1 MFEKQAAVFLY
12 AISPVHM
19 GSGQAI
25 DVIDNPIQRE
35 KHTGHPSFAGSGIKG
50 AVRHSFEAL
59 TSHKPLSEEEK
70 GSLTDVINR
79 LLGPDSN
86 SGDGLHAGA
95 VRCAYASL
103 VARPVRSLSGGYV
116 YATCPHALVRAQRLL
131 PKAGRRVN
139 WSVPIV
145 LENHCD
151 LINGQL
157 VSSHKHRLHL
167 EAFDYWL
174 ERS

>member
-1 MFEKQAAVFLY
+1 MFENRAAGFVY
-12 AISPVHM
+12 AISPGPR

-95 VRCAYASL
+95 VSFGDAQL
-103 VARPVRSLSGGYV
+103 VALPVQIG
-116 YATCPHALVRAQRLL
+116 RAH
-131 PKAGRRVN
+131 V
-139 WSVPIV
+139 
-145 LENHCD
+145 
-151 LINGQL
+151 
-157 VSSHKHRLHL
+157 
-167 EAFDYWL
+167 
-174 ERS
+174 